1 MSLISYSLEQFRDP
15 EISDYIVW
23 YCRMLIAGHL
33 KTHQN
38 DFIGFVD
45 AMYPGEDNKSLFF
58 GGGVNMEPIF
68 YLFIY
73 LMCLTLIAIPHLFS
87 ISIYD
92 NNNYKKKKFVPRV

>member
-58 GGGVNMEPIF
+58 GGGGQYGTNF
-68 YLFIY
+68 LFIY
-73 LMCLTLIAIPHLFS
+73 LFNVFNFNCYSTLILNFNI
-87 ISIYD
+87 
-92 NNNYKKKKFVPRV
+92 